1 MHLFSTKSPF
11 CCIMHLMSELQNT
24 QEDPVRAFLVGK
36 DDGTYP
42 ISELHG
48 LVKTLGMTINGS
60 ILLSRYIPT
69 PQFGIGTGKAH
80 EIIALAQEAEAEC
93 IILDFE
99 ISPTQQRNW
108 EKEANLPV
116 FDRNEVI
123 IRIFAQR
130 AKTKEAVLQVHLARL
145 QYAMPRLAH
154 SYGDMARQ
162 RGGSYGSKGSGETQL
177 EIDRRDIKEQIA
189 QIKDEL
195 KKVIK
200 ERETMRK
207 RREKIPLPSCALV
220 GYTNAGKS
228 SLLNSL
234 TGSGVFVEDKLF
246 ATLDPTTRRLS
257 LSGGTGIL
265 LTDTVGF
272 IRNLPHTLI
281 DAFKSTLEEAVR
293 ADLLLIVLDASDTD
307 VFGQYE
313 TVCTV
318 LEEIGASKNKRL
330 LILNKTDKEECERN
344 FSLSRIKETGQNA
357 LEVSAKNSA
366 GFDALIEAIADS
378 LFGTIKEYSL
388 KLSDTEL
395 LNEIRKNGILV
406 SSEWTEDAVKIKA
419 RISEALETKLFAPP
433 SKPLLP

>member
-1 MHLFSTKSPF
+1 
-11 CCIMHLMSELQNT
+11 MSELQNT
-24 QEDPVRAFLVGK
+24 QEEPIRSYLVGK

-48 LVKTLGMTINGS
+48 LVKTLGMTICGS
-60 ILLSRYIPT
+60 LILSKYVPT
-69 PQFGIGTGKAH
+69 PQYSIGTGKAH
-80 EIIALAQEAEAEC
+80 EIIELAKETEADC
-93 IILDFE
+93 IVFDFE

-108 EKEANLPV
+108 EKEAQIPV

-130 AKTKEAVLQVHLARL
+130 AQTKEAVLQVQLAQL

-177 EIDRRDIKEQIA
+177 EIDRRDIKDQIA
-189 QIKDEL
+189 QIKAEL
-195 KKVIK
+195 KKVVK

-207 RREKIPLPSCALV
+207 KREKIPLPTCALV

-257 LSGGTGIL
+257 LSGSTSIL

-281 DAFKSTLEEAVR
+281 DAFKSTLEEAIR

-313 TVCTV
+313 TVCSV
-318 LEEIGASKNKRL
+318 LNEIGAGSNKKL
-330 LILNKTDKEECERN
+330 FLLNKTDKDECERN
-344 FSLSRIKETGQNA
+344 FSLSRVKEAEQNTI
-357 LEVSAKNSA
+357 EVSAKKNE
-366 GFDALIEAIADS
+366 GFTFLIEAIADS
-378 LFGTIKEYSL
+378 LFGKIKEYEIP
-388 KLSDTEL
+388 LSADEIL
-395 LNEIRKNGILV
+395 QEIRKNGMLI
-406 SSEWTEDAVKIKA
+406 SSEWTENSIKIQA
-419 RISEALETKLFAPP
+419 RMSENLEIKLFDPP
-433 SKPLLP
+433 SKPLLQ

>member
-1 MHLFSTKSPF
+1 
-11 CCIMHLMSELQNT
+11 MSETQNI
-24 QEDPVRAFLVGK
+24 QEEPVRSFLVGK

-48 LVKTLGMTINGS
+48 LVKTLGMTISGS
-60 ILLSRYIPT
+60 ILLSRYIPS

-80 EIIALAQEAEAEC
+80 EIIALAKEAEAEC
-93 IILDFE
+93 IIFDFE
-99 ISPTQQRNW
+99 ILPTQQRNW
-108 EKEANLPV
+108 EKEASIPV

-130 AKTKEAVLQVHLARL
+130 AKTREAVLQVQLAQL
-145 QYAMPRLAH
+145 QYARPRLAH

-162 RGGSYGSKGSGETQL
+162 RGGSYGSKGAGETQL
-177 EIDRRDIKEQIA
+177 EIDRRDIKDQIA
-189 QIKDEL
+189 QIKAEL

-257 LSGGTGIL
+257 LSGSTSIL

-293 ADLLLIVLDASDTD
+293 SDLLLIVLDASDSD

-313 TVCTV
+313 TVLSV
-318 LEEIGASKNKRL
+318 LKEIGADKNKKL
-330 LILNKTDKEECERN
+330 FVLNKTDKAECERN
-344 FSLSRIKETGQNA
+344 FSLSRIKDIEKEA
-357 LEVSAKNSA
+357 VEVSAKSCT
-366 GFDALIEAIADS
+366 GFEPLINAVSDV
-378 LFGTIKEYSL
+378 LFGRIKEYSL
-388 KLSDTEL
+388 PLNAQDV

-406 SSEWTEDAVKIKA
+406 SSEWTDEAIKIQA
-419 RISEALETKLFAPP
+419 RMSGALETKLFNPP

>member
-1 MHLFSTKSPF
+1 
-11 CCIMHLMSELQNT
+11 MSELLTT
-24 QEDPVRAFLVGK
+24 QEEPVRAFLVGK

-42 ISELHG
+42 INELYG
-48 LVKTLGMTINGS
+48 LVTTLGMTIRGS
-60 ILLSRYIPT
+60 ILLSRFVPT

-80 EIIALAQEAEAEC
+80 EIIAQAKELDAEC

-108 EKEANLPV
+108 EKEAHFPV

-130 AKTKEAVLQVHLARL
+130 AQTKEAVLQVQLAQL

-162 RGGSYGSKGSGETQL
+162 RGGNYGSKGSGETQL
-177 EIDRRDIKEQIA
+177 EIDRRDIKDQIA
-189 QIKDEL
+189 QIKAEL

-207 RREKIPLPSCALV
+207 RREKVPLPSCALV

-234 TGSGVFVEDKLF
+234 TGSLVFVEDKLF
-246 ATLDPTTRRLS
+246 ATLDPTTRRLA
-257 LSGGTGIL
+257 LTGSTSIL

-281 DAFKSTLEEAVR
+281 DAFKSTLEEASR

-313 TVCTV
+313 TVCSV
-318 LEEIGASKNKRL
+318 LKEIGADTNKRL
-330 LILNKTDKEECERN
+330 IILNKTDKEECERN
-344 FSLSRIKETGQNA
+344 ISLFRLKEEEKQL
-357 LEVSAKNSA
+357 LEVSAKTAA
-366 GFDALIEAIADS
+366 GFVQFKEAIADT
-378 LFGTIKEYSL
+378 LFGTVKEYSIP
-388 KLSDTEL
+388 LSNTDT
-395 LNEIRKNGILV
+395 LNEIRKNGVLI
-406 SSEWTEDAVKIKA
+406 SSEWTEDAINIKA
-419 RISEALETKLFAPP
+419 RMSEALETKLFNPP

>member
-1 MHLFSTKSPF
+1 
-11 CCIMHLMSELQNT
+11 MSELQNT
-24 QEDPVRAFLVGK
+24 QEEPIRSYLVGK

-48 LVKTLGMTINGS
+48 LVKTLGMTICGS
-60 ILLSRYIPT
+60 LILSKYVPT
-69 PQFGIGTGKAH
+69 PQYGIGTGKAH
-80 EIIALAQEAEAEC
+80 EIIELAKETEADC
-93 IILDFE
+93 IVFDFE

-108 EKEANLPV
+108 EKEAQIPV

-130 AKTKEAVLQVHLARL
+130 AQTKEAVLQVQLAQL

-177 EIDRRDIKEQIA
+177 EIDRRDIKDQIA
-189 QIKDEL
+189 QIKAEL
-195 KKVIK
+195 KKVVK

-207 RREKIPLPSCALV
+207 KREKIPLPACALV

-257 LSGGTGIL
+257 LSGSTSIL

-281 DAFKSTLEEAVR
+281 DAFKSTLEEAIR

-313 TVCTV
+313 TVCSV
-318 LEEIGASKNKRL
+318 LNEIGAGSNKKL
-330 LILNKTDKEECERN
+330 FLLNKTDKDECERN
-344 FSLSRIKETGQNA
+344 FSLSRVKEAEQNTI
-357 LEVSAKNSA
+357 EVSAKKNE
-366 GFDALIEAIADS
+366 GFTFLIEAIADS
-378 LFGTIKEYSL
+378 LFGKIKEYEIP
-388 KLSDTEL
+388 LSADEIL
-395 LNEIRKNGILV
+395 QEIRKNGMLI
-406 SSEWTEDAVKIKA
+406 SSEWTENSIKIQA
-419 RISEALETKLFAPP
+419 RMSENLEIKLFDPP
-433 SKPLLP
+433 SKPLLQ

>member
-1 MHLFSTKSPF
+1 
-11 CCIMHLMSELQNT
+11 
-24 QEDPVRAFLVGK
+24 
-36 DDGTYP
+36 
-42 ISELHG
+42 
-48 LVKTLGMTINGS
+48 
-60 ILLSRYIPT
+60 
-69 PQFGIGTGKAH
+69 
-80 EIIALAQEAEAEC
+80 
-93 IILDFE
+93 
-99 ISPTQQRNW
+99 
-108 EKEANLPV
+108 
-116 FDRNEVI
+116 
-123 IRIFAQR
+123 
-130 AKTKEAVLQVHLARL
+130 
-145 QYAMPRLAH
+145 
-154 SYGDMARQ
+154 
-162 RGGSYGSKGSGETQL
+162 
-177 EIDRRDIKEQIA
+177 
-189 QIKDEL
+189 
-195 KKVIK
+195 
-200 ERETMRK
+200 MRK

-257 LSGGTGIL
+257 LSGSTSIL

-419 RISEALETKLFAPP
+419 RISEVLETKLFAPP